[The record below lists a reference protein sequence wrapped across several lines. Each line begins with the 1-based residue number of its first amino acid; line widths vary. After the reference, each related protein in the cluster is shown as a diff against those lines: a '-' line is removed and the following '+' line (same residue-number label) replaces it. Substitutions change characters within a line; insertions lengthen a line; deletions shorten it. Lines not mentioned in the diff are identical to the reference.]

1 MRGIVGGEL
10 MTSAPKPLWNPY
22 IAGVLLGLGL
32 LMTFV
37 ITGHGL
43 GASGFTTSLAAVGAH
58 AVVPSAVE
66 SSSYFG
72 SMFEGGGN
80 PLNSWITWQVIGVA
94 VGALIA
100 ALSAGRFRW
109 TVDGP
114 TKLGNAKRLGLAL
127 VGGMIAGAG
136 ARIALG
142 CTSGLG
148 LSGAATL
155 ATAGFL
161 FLMGFF
167 ATGAAFGLYMK
178 RFYS

>member
-1 MRGIVGGEL
+1 M
-10 MTSAPKPLWNPY
+10 SAGPQPLWNPY
-22 IAGVLLGLGL
+22 VAGTLLGLGL

-37 ITGHGL
+37 LTGHGL

-58 AVVPSAVE
+58 TVAPAVVE

-72 SMFEGGGN
+72 SMFEGGNN

-94 VGALIA
+94 IGALIG

-109 TVDGP
+109 SIDGP
-114 TKLGNAKRLGLAL
+114 TRLGRAKRLGLAL

-148 LSGAATL
+148 LSGSATL

-167 ATGAAFGLYMK
+167 VTGAAFGLIMK
-178 RFYS
+178 RFYA